1 MRLGADADATEDEG
15 LVDDLLC
22 IVEEF
27 LTTFDPFVF
36 FLYFLVSSLTA
47 ADAVTVCRLDD
58 DSRSIYNPLLKH
70 ILPPISQTWRRDHYG
85 LSFLQNIQC
94 YLWST

>member
-47 ADAVTVCRLDD
+47 QM
-58 DSRSIYNPLLKH
+58 RSQYVDWMMIVVRYTIP
-70 ILPPISQTWRRDHYG
+70 Y
-85 LSFLQNIQC
+85 
-94 YLWST
+94 